1 VTESDEIQNSE
12 LKSQKSDIRA
22 ATAKIARRSALY
34 LGEKPKA
41 HNSERAKQ
49 RERQQILK
57 LFLVLQATGIV
68 AGAVVASVARLDLLA
83 GVGLGLGLGSVNF
96 GVSLTLSSRD

>member
-22 ATAKIARRSALY
+22 ATAKIVRRSALY

-41 HNSERAKQ
+41 HNSERVKQ
-49 RERQQILK
+49 RERHLLK

-83 GVGLGLGLGSVNF
+83 GVGLGLGLGSINF

>member
-1 VTESDEIQNSE
+1 VREPDETQSSE
-12 LKSQKSDIRA
+12 VKPNPSQRRYKGGDA
-22 ATAKIARRSALY
+22 VACRSALY

-68 AGAVVASVARLDLLA
+68 AGAVVASAARLDLLA
-83 GVGLGLGLGSVNF
+83 GVGLG
-96 GVSLTLSSRD
+96 SLVRS